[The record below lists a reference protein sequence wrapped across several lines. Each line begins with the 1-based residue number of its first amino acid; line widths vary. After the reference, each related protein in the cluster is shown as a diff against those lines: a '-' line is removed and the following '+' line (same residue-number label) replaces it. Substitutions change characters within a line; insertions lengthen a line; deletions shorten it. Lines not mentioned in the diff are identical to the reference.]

1 MCHAVGFIV
10 GLWLL
15 TSLCLQSREEL
26 DALLPW
32 QLKPHEKSLSLNYSS
47 SSTLCS
53 PCSSEISPRRDKV
66 IKFSLSCSQPLCSSS
81 VCIFNTLSNCKKK
94 KTMKNTWVSQ
104 TYKKYFNT
112 SPYSFFAIFFVKWV
126 RADLTATLKCVL
138 TRFNFVV
145 FFFPTVEHTCKK
157 CIFISQQMN
166 ISVPRNLSSAGPD
179 GRKAM
184 RQCEN
189 LIDSLVYYI
198 RGTIADYK
206 TDDKVEWKKKN

>member
-138 TRFNFVV
+138 TRFNFVSPLLNIHVKNV
-145 FFFPTVEHTCKK
+145 FLFHNRWIFLFPGIWALLVQTAERRWDSVR
-157 CIFISQQMN
+157 IS
-166 ISVPRNLSSAGPD
+166 STLWSTTSEEP
-179 GRKAM
+179 
-184 RQCEN
+184 
-189 LIDSLVYYI
+189 
-198 RGTIADYK
+198 
-206 TDDKVEWKKKN
+206 